1 METFINMAILFSII
15 AFVISVLSFNL
26 SIGIGLAFLIT
37 IYMFPAYLARSR
49 GHRISDSIATFNLFL
64 GWTIIGWIAALIWA
78 QNDFDESRKQ
88 ETPYEMLKPY
98 LRKLNK
104 SKKIRSYKDKIKKAF
119 KKILDS

>member
-15 AFVISVLSFNL
+15 AFVISILSFN
-26 SIGIGLAFLIT
+26 IGTGVGLAFIIT

-49 GHRISDSIATFNLFL
+49 GHRNSDSIATFNLFL
-64 GWTIIGWIAALIWA
+64 GWTFICWVAALIWA

-98 LRKLNK
+98 IRKLNK
-104 SKKIRSYKDKIKKAF
+104 SKKFKAYKDKAKKALKSF
-119 KKILDS
+119 SQ